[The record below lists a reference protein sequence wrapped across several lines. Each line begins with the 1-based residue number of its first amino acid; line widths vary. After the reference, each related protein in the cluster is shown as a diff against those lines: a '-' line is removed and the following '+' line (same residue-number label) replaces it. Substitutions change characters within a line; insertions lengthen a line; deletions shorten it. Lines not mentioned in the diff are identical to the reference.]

1 MGIFRPVAN
10 TGTGDVPTDGTADR
24 AIIPRVVERPMEPL
38 PEGAFKREKS
48 SSESVMARSSKS
60 RRQRRHSSVGR
71 GEREVAGE
79 R

>member
-10 TGTGDVPTDGTADR
+10 TGTGDVPTDGTADQ
-24 AIIPRVVERPMEPL
+24 AIIPRVEEQPKEPL

-48 SSESVMARSSKS
+48 SSESVSARSSKS
-60 RRQRRHSSVGR
+60 RRRRRLSSVRR

-79 R
+79 W